1 MDLSCQPFFIL
12 ENGNHLV
19 MPTSKPMKTAHI
31 CLILS
36 IFTFFANCS
45 MSQVFLSKE
54 SPSRESLSSIYTSVK
69 FQNFNPRYF
78 SPESSHKSFLNVRIA
93 SGDSRI
99 DRTEIQVIEYSPQ
112 FRIDVEKNFP
122 RAEIPNFKIESY
134 VMTGQLIS
142 PPGPTGLEI
151 HYTVEKVK
159 RGSGASLDSAWNEY
173 NKAAYTRK
181 DISRKEKWETVKD
194 GLWLSEESELLQ
206 IGELHWKH
214 KPGSLDFFHPITEFK
229 VNNTATASLYYDYS
243 LNRYQKLK
251 IENIPDSSNLVFEG
265 KEGSLFFLSGKL
277 KLKYNSL

>member
-1 MDLSCQPFFIL
+1 MDLSCQAFFIL

-19 MPTSKPMKTAHI
+19 MPISKPMKTAHI
-31 CLILS
+31 CLILLL
-36 IFTFFANCS
+36 FTFFSSCS
-45 MSQVFLSKE
+45 LNQVFLSKE
-54 SPSRESLSSIYTSVK
+54 SPSRESLSSIYASVK
-69 FQNFNPRYF
+69 SQDFNPRYF

-122 RAEIPNFKIESY
+122 KATIPNFKIESN
-134 VMTGQLIS
+134 VLTGQLVS
-142 PPGPTGLEI
+142 APGPTGFEI
-151 HYTVEKVK
+151 HYSVEKVK
-159 RGSGASLDSAWNEY
+159 HGSGASLDSAWNEY

-181 DISRKEKWETVKD
+181 VISRQEKWETIKD
-194 GLWLSEESELLQ
+194 GLWLSEESESVK

-229 VNNTATASLYYDYS
+229 ANNNSTASLYYDYS

-251 IENIPDSSNLVFEG
+251 IDKNPDSSNLVFEG

-277 KLKYNSL
+277 TLKYNSL